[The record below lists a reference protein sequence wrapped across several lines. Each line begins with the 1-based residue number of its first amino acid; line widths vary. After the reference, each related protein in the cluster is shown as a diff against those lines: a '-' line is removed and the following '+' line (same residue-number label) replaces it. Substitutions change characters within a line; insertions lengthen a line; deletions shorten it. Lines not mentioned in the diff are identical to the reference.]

1 MRHITEPA
9 GVFVA
14 VLLAGLASPL
24 WASQPDGALLYA
36 RNCAACH
43 GADGRGGVGVPLA
56 LPDFLATASDEYL
69 RRTIRLGRPGRVM
82 PAFPQLTDAE
92 VEAIIRHIRGFAP
105 EVRPRRLPE
114 GRVRGDPARGAE
126 LYARH
131 CAGCHGAD
139 GEGGKGT
146 GVTFSRPRDLPVVAP
161 ALNNPGFLAAAS
173 DAHIKAT
180 LMWGREGTPMPS
192 FLEQGLTER
201 DIDDIVAFVR
211 SFERRPRERRT
222 TLKDEPPVLI
232 AESASDFATTVENV
246 KQAVVGHNFRLIR
259 VQRLEDGLFPP
270 ERVSRSETIVYFC
283 NFKFLYDALAVDPR
297 VGLFLPCRVTVVE
310 RAGKVLVMT
319 INPTRLA
326 ALFNNEELDEMCDR
340 MREIYEAILEEST
353 L

>member
-1 MRHITEPA
+1 MLCGMKRLIT
-9 GVFVA
+9 
-14 VLLAGLASPL
+14 LLILGLA
-24 WASQPDGALLYA
+24 ASANAAPDGALLYA

-82 PAFPQLTDAE
+82 PAFPHLSDAE
-92 VEAIIRHIRGFAP
+92 VEAVIRHIRGLAP
-105 EVRPRRLPE
+105 GVKPRALPK
-114 GRVRGDPARGAE
+114 GPVRGDPERGAA
-126 LYARH
+126 LYRRH
-131 CAGCHGAD
+131 CAACHGPE

-146 GVTFSRPRDLPVVAP
+146 GVTFSRPRDLPIIAP

-173 DAHIKAT
+173 DAQIKAT
-180 LMWGREGTPMPS
+180 LMWGRKGTPMPS
-192 FLEQGLTER
+192 FLERGLTER

-211 SFERRPRERRT
+211 GFERRPRPRRL
-222 TLKDEPPVLI
+222 TLGDEPVVLVR
-232 AESASDFATTVENV
+232 ESASDFATTVENV
-246 KQAVVGHNFRLIR
+246 KQAVVGQNFRLIR

-270 ERVSRSETIVYFC
+270 EQAGRSETIVYFC
-283 NFKFLYDALAVDPR
+283 NFRFLYEALAVDPR

-310 RAGKVLVMT
+310 REGRVLVMA

-326 ALFNNEELDEMCDR
+326 ALFNNEELDEMCER
-340 MREIYEAILEEST
+340 MRDIYEAILEEGT